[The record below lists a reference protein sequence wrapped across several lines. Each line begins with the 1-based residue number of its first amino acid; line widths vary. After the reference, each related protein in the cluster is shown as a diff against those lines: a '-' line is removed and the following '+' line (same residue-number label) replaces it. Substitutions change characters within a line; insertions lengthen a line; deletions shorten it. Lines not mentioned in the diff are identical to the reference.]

1 MQFKKLQFSIDW
13 KKIVHNKRY
22 SIPLGILAFAFFIF
36 LLLWITKP
44 QAGFKYIEDRA
55 WPVSVMQ
62 LEPGDFTPYIIL
74 YGRIES
80 PQTSDIESVV
90 EADVLK
96 VPVREG
102 DTVKKDALLVEL
114 DSRKIKLRLAERQA
128 EVSDLEAQIK
138 IEDRKHQMDQDA
150 LKNEQELLALSE
162 RQVGR
167 QEQLKKTNA
176 VSELALDQA
185 KEEKQRRSLNV
196 TVRNESIAQHEH
208 RMLQLEAK
216 LKSAQAKHDEQAMDL
231 EDTKIYAPFDGKVT
245 KVEVSTGE
253 RVQPGETLLQ
263 LFNKDD
269 VEIRAQIPDTYI
281 QKAKKLVR
289 MTSKRK
295 ATVNIDGEQYIVYLD
310 RLSGE
315 VGQGRAGIDGLF
327 KVTKNGENL
336 SVGRI
341 IEIKFLL
348 APTQDVFAVPETAIF
363 DGSRVYKV
371 EDNILQA
378 ISVER
383 VGQVQLTDNKEGIL
397 IKSSLLNAGDEIITT
412 PLPHAITGLQIQ
424 KLEPDRLGS
433 QNAAKTN

>member
-1 MQFKKLQFSIDW
+1 MQFSIDW
-13 KKIVHNKRY
+13 KKIIQNKRY
-22 SIPLGILAFAFFIF
+22 SIPLGILAFAFLLF

-44 QAGFKYIEDRA
+44 QAGLKHIEDRA
-55 WPVSVMQ
+55 WPVSVMK
-62 LEPGDFTPYIIL
+62 LTPGDFTPYIIL

-80 PQTSDIESVV
+80 PETSDIESVV
-90 EADVLK
+90 EADVIK
-96 VPVREG
+96 VSIREG
-102 DTVKKDALLVEL
+102 EIARKGDLLVEL
-114 DSRKIKLRLAERQA
+114 DDSKIKLKLAEREA
-128 EVSDLEAQIK
+128 EVNDLKAQIK
-138 IEDRKHQMDQDA
+138 IEHRKNQMDQDA
-150 LKNEQELLALSE
+150 LKNEEELLALAQ
-162 RQVGR
+162 RQVDR

-185 KEEKQRRSLNV
+185 KEEMQRRSLNV

-216 LKSAQAKHDEQAMDL
+216 LKSAQAKRDEQLMDL

-269 VEIRAQIPDTYI
+269 VEIRAQIPDPYI
-281 QKAKKLVR
+281 QKAKQLVR
-289 MTSKRK
+289 MTPKRE
-295 ATVNIDGEQYIVYLD
+295 ATVYIDGEKYTVYLD

-341 IEIKFLL
+341 IQIKFLL
-348 APTQDVFAVPETAIF
+348 APTKDVYAVPETSIF
-363 DGSRVYKV
+363 DGNRVYKV

-383 VGQVQLTDNKEGIL
+383 IGQAQLADNKEGIL
-397 IKSSLLNAGDEIITT
+397 IKSNLLNAGDEIITT

-424 KLEPDRLGS
+424 KLKPDRLGS